1 MMGAKTSSAL
11 VALVIGVAM
20 VGAEREENTGC
31 CAGSGVQADRACVHD
46 SILV

>member
-1 MMGAKTSSAL
+1 MVGARMGSAL

-31 CAGSGVQADRACVHD
+31 CMRALAFKLMVRVRFH
-46 SILV
+46 LR